1 MSFFETLK
9 ASLDGADSRLYPAAF
24 GGTVLLVVVY
34 GFYRWL
40 LPSPLPGIPYNKESA
55 KSIWGDVLELR
66 ADTGGLAKW
75 CGKQLEKHG
84 TPICQALMGP
94 LSKPVVLVADV
105 PESRAMLMGRSD
117 FDRSA
122 YIIDRFPLFGEF
134 HLNMKTGDAWRTSRG
149 WLKDLLDK
157 PHLISNMA
165 PRIYGHVLTL
175 LELWEN
181 KSRLANGHSFS
192 VVDDLRDLALDVI
205 MNFHF
210 GDDFTDSALARQ
222 LRHVSQLNSKNTHL
236 QVGKNGEVD
245 FPQAPLHEFQEGLIE
260 TGDKMAEI
268 YTTVWP
274 PALVSFWVRY
284 VSPHYRPFFESKDRF
299 IRDYINLA
307 LKRLRNNEDLKTGLD
322 FMVSREQKG
331 ALKAKKPSIIGK
343 QTMVDEVGSS
353 LGHFRREWRLT
364 HQPSARHTE
373 I

>member
-1 MSFFETLK
+1 MSTLETLK
-9 ASLDGADSRLYPAAF
+9 TSLGGSDLLLPAALY
-24 GGTVLLVVVY
+24 GTSVLIVLY
-34 GFYRWL
+34 ALYWWL
-40 LPSPLPGIPYNKESA
+40 LPRPLPGIPYHKEAA

-66 ADTGGLAKW
+66 ADQGGLAKW

-105 PESRAMLMGRSD
+105 PETRAMLMGRSD

-134 HLNMKTGDAWRTSRG
+134 HLNMKTGEAWRTSRG

-157 PHLISNMA
+157 PHLISNMT
-165 PRIYGHVLTL
+165 PRIYTHVLTL
-175 LELWEN
+175 LEVWAR
-181 KSRLANGHSFS
+181 KAQLADGRSFS

-210 GDDFTDSALARQ
+210 GDDFTDSALSRQ
-222 LRHVSQLNSKNTHL
+222 LRHVRHLARSDVRAGTH
-236 QVGKNGEVD
+236 GEVH

-260 TGDKMAEI
+260 TGDKMADI

-284 VSPHYRPFFESKDRF
+284 VSPHYRPFFEAKDRF

-307 LKRLRNNEDLKTGLD
+307 VRRLTTGSQDDLKSGLD
-322 FMVSREQKG
+322 FMVYREQMS
-331 ALKAKKPSIIGK
+331 AQKKKQPSIIGK
-343 QTMVDEVGSS
+343 QTMVDEVGTLCAS
-353 LGHFRREWRLT
+353 LSCFVWPLLPT
-364 HQPSARHTE
+364 FLPTYYS
-373 I
+373 